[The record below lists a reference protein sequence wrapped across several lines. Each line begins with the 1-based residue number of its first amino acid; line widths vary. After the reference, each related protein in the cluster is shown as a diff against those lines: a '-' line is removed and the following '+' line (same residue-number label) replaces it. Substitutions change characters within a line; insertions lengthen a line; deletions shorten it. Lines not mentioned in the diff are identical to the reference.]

1 MMKSQTLERGAGIL
15 LPITS
20 LPSPYGI
27 GTFGKAAYEF
37 IDFLK
42 SAGQKYW
49 QVLPMGPTSYGDS
62 PYQSFSVFAGNPY
75 FIDLEILMEEGLL
88 EKWDAEKFFWGD
100 QESYV
105 SYEDIYRNRFR
116 VLKKAFESSAHKET
130 AEFQKF
136 REENSYWL
144 EDYSL
149 YMACKEHFE
158 NTSWLLWEEDIR
170 FRKKEALSKY
180 RNLLQKEME
189 FWEFCQYHFFRQWKK
204 LRSYA
209 KERGI
214 QLIGDIPIYAAMDSA
229 DVWSH
234 TGLFQLDEVNLLPK
248 FIAGVPPDAFSE
260 TGQLWG
266 NPLYDWEAMEKDDFT
281 WWRKRIGSSR
291 ELYDALRIDHFIGI
305 TRYYAVPGGAKD
317 SIKGSYRQGPGT
329 KLTDVINEEAG
340 EMKIIA
346 EDLGTV
352 TPEVR
357 KLLKENG
364 YPGMKVLAFGFDGD
378 PANEHLPHNYRTS
391 NCVAYGGTH
400 DNETLTGLFCDK
412 SDEVLTY
419 LFQLLGTRDRDKI
432 VEGLFRQAYGSIA
445 DVVIFQAQ
453 DVLGL
458 DNSARM
464 NFPSTLGDNWKWRLR
479 KGQLGHHE
487 VDFLRFLVHVYHR
500 Y

>member
-1 MMKSQTLERGAGIL
+1 MMTGQTLERGAGIL
-15 LPITS
+15 LPVTS

-37 IDFLK
+37 IDFLRR
-42 SAGQKYW
+42 AGQKYW
-49 QVLPMGPTSYGDS
+49 QVLPLGPTSYGDS
-62 PYQSFSVFAGNPY
+62 PYQSFSAFAGNPY
-75 FIDLEILMEEGLL
+75 FIDLDLLIEEGLVKK
-88 EKWDAEKFFWGD
+88 EYVDSFSWGD
-100 QESYV
+100 NESYV
-105 SYEDIYRNRFR
+105 SYEVIYQNRFQ
-116 VLKKAFESSAHKET
+116 VLREAFRNSFHREAT
-130 AEFQKF
+130 DF
-136 REENSYWL
+136 RIFTEENAYWL
-144 EDYSL
+144 KDYSL
-149 YMACKEHFE
+149 YMACKEYFGSV
-158 NTSWLLWEEDIR
+158 NWLEWEEDIR
-170 FRKKEALSKY
+170 FRRPEAVAKYEALLAE
-180 RNLLQKEME
+180 NME
-189 FWEFCQYHFFRQWKK
+189 FWTFCQYKFFEQWKK
-204 LRSYA
+204 LREYA
-209 KERGI
+209 TEKKI
-214 QLIGDIPIYAAMDSA
+214 QIIGDIPIYAAMDSA

-234 TGLFQLDEVNLLPK
+234 PELFQLEEENLFPK

-266 NPLYDWEAMEKDDFT
+266 NPLYDWDAMEEEGFE
-281 WWRKRIGSSR
+281 WWRQRILASR
-291 ELYDALRIDHFIGI
+291 GLYDALRIDHFIGI

-317 SIKGSYRQGPGT
+317 SVNGTYRPGPGT
-329 KLTDVINEEAG
+329 KLTRVINEAAG

-357 KLLKENG
+357 TLLKENG

-378 PANEHLPHNYRTS
+378 PGNEHLPHNYKTP

-412 SDEVLTY
+412 SDEILTY
-419 LFQLLGTRDRDKI
+419 LFELLGTRDRSKI

-464 NFPSTLGDNWKWRLR
+464 NFPSTLGDNWKWRLK
-479 KGQLGHHE
+479 KGQLGQQE
-487 VDFLRFLVHVYHR
+487 AGWLGFLVHVYRR

>member
-1 MMKSQTLERGAGIL
+1 MMKNQTLERGAGIL

-42 SAGQKYW
+42 RAGQKYW

-62 PYQSFSVFAGNPY
+62 PYQSFSAFAGNPY
-75 FIDLEILMEEGLL
+75 FIDLDVLAEDGIL
-88 EKWDAEKFFWGD
+88 EKKDVESVFWGD
-100 QESYV
+100 NASYV
-105 SYEDIYRNRFR
+105 SYETIYESRFP
-116 VLKKAFESSAHKET
+116 VLRKAFQNSAHKET
-130 AEFQKF
+130 ADFQKF
-136 REENSYWL
+136 LEDNTYWL
-144 EDYSL
+144 GDYSL
-149 YMACKEHFE
+149 YMACKGHFK
-158 NTSWLLWEEDIR
+158 NTGWLSWDEDIR
-170 FRKKEALSKY
+170 FREKAAVAKY
-180 RNLLQKEME
+180 RQLLKEDIE
-189 FWEFCQYHFFRQWKK
+189 FWEFCQYEFFRQWKK
-204 LRSYA
+204 LREYA
-209 KERGI
+209 SEKGI
-214 QLIGDIPIYAAMDSA
+214 QIIGDIPIYAAMDSA

-234 TGLFQLDEVNLLPK
+234 PGLFQLDEENLTPK

-266 NPLYDWEAMEKDDFT
+266 NPLYDWEAMEKEDFE
-281 WWRKRIGSSR
+281 WWYQRIAASR

-317 SIKGSYRQGPGT
+317 SVKGSYEPGPGT
-329 KLTDVINEEAG
+329 KLTDVINKAAG
-340 EMKIIA
+340 EMRIIA

-352 TPEVR
+352 TPKVR
-357 KLLKENG
+357 ELLRENG

-378 PANEHLPHNYRTS
+378 PANEHLPHNYKTS

-400 DNETLTGLFCDK
+400 DNETLAGLFCDK

-419 LFQLLGTRDRDKI
+419 LFELLGTRDRSKI

-453 DVLGL
+453 DVLKL

-464 NFPSTLGDNWKWRLR
+464 NFPSTLGDNWKWRLK
-479 KGQLGHHE
+479 KGQLGQHE
-487 VDFLRFLVHVYHR
+487 AGFLSFLVHVYHR

>member
-1 MMKSQTLERGAGIL
+1 MKSQTLERGAGIL

-37 IDFLK
+37 VDFLK

-62 PYQSFSVFAGNPY
+62 PYQSFSAFAGNPY
-75 FIDLEILMEEGLL
+75 FIDLEMLMEEGLL
-88 EKWDAEKFFWGD
+88 EQWDAEKLFWGD
-100 QESYV
+100 REDSV

-116 VLKKAFESSAHKET
+116 VLKKAFAHSGHRET
-130 AEFQKF
+130 EEFRAFQ
-136 REENSYWL
+136 EAQAYWL

-149 YMACKEHFE
+149 YMACKGQFE
-158 NTSWLLWEEDIR
+158 SESWLLWDEDIR
-170 FRKKEALSKY
+170 FRKEEALARY
-180 RNLLQKEME
+180 RELLKEE
-189 FWEFCQYHFFRQWKK
+189 IDFWNFCQYHFFRQWKK
-204 LRSYA
+204 LKAYA
-209 KERGI
+209 KEKGI
-214 QLIGDIPIYAAMDSA
+214 QIIGDIPIYAALDSA

-234 TGLFQLDEVNLLPK
+234 PGLFQLDEENLLPK
-248 FIAGVPPDAFSE
+248 FIAGVPPDAFSD

-266 NPLYDWEAMEKDDFT
+266 NPLYDWDAMEKDDFT
-281 WWRKRIGSSR
+281 WWRRRIAASR
-291 ELYDALRIDHFIGI
+291 GLYDALRIDHFIGI

-317 SIKGSYRQGPGT
+317 SRTGSYQPGPGT

-378 PANEHLPHNYRTS
+378 PSNEHLPHNYRTS

-419 LFQLLGTRDRDKI
+419 LFELLGTRNRDDI

-464 NFPSTLGDNWKWRLR
+464 NFPSTLGDNWKWRLK
-479 KGQLGHHE
+479 KGQMGQKEMNFLG
-487 VDFLRFLVHVYHR
+487 FLVHVYNR